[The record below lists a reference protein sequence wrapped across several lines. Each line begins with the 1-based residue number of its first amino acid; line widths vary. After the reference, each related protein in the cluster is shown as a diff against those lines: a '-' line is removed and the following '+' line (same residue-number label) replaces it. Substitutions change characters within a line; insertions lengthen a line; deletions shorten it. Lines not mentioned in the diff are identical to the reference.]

1 MRKRIISTV
10 CAVVMGFSCMI
21 GMQAA
26 FSDSENGLK
35 ASAATS
41 TVTKIANNY
50 VSLPYERLGGANR
63 FATAAAVSKKAYPKG
78 AENVVLAC
86 DADYADALCSTPLA
100 NALGA
105 PVLLTAN
112 NVLPKETI
120 AEIKRLGAKTIYVVG
135 ADAANATFV
144 EDGLQEYS
152 IVKIAGKDKFETC
165 AKIASHMNQ
174 IAEKPSI
181 TAFFAS
187 ANDFPDALSIS
198 SIAAVKGSPVFY
210 VDKSG
215 KLSDSIKKFLAS
227 YGKKLGFAYI
237 IGGSGAISD
246 EIYKELE
253 PYFNQ
258 WGRYGGSNRYETNN
272 IVNNAFKGSFKS
284 TDLYLAT
291 GKNYPDALT
300 GGALAAKNQAPL
312 MIADSKPTASQTTYL
327 KNVGGITEAKSNT
340 LHIFGGEAVVPLNTA
355 KEVMMI
361 HDPKLSVTDGG
372 TNATLTWSSNSFIT
386 SYQIYR
392 DGNLLATIK
401 DPFTTTYK
409 DSGINKSETYTYRVI
424 YNYTVKGKNYISDV
438 SKQIVRKTAE
448 YQKLLNS
455 VNSARLNSE
464 KNNKSKYTLVTEN
477 AQGSVSTF
485 TSYDIR
491 FLKTNDW
498 ATLEKFAKTHFTSS
512 MTKAEKVAYTVNW
525 INKNVWYGTVADG
538 GWAKLMAMV
547 NNGTF
552 SYVNCIFNH
561 KIGQC
566 NCYNGALAS
575 MMLYLGYDAH
585 LVMGYRGRTSDKGL
599 DRGGSNHWQHFW
611 CEVKING
618 KTYVMEAGNYGE
630 DGDWMHVCEKYKDVE
645 YQYRYTENGV
655 SKTGWSGYIKNGKI
669 VK

>member
-1 MRKRIISTV
+1 MIKRIISTV
-10 CAVVMGFSCMI
+10 SAVVMGFSCMI
-21 GMQAA
+21 GMHTA
-26 FSDSENGLK
+26 FSDGENGP
-35 ASAATS
+35 AVSAATS
-41 TVTKIANNY
+41 SVTKIANNY
-50 VSLPYERLGGANR
+50 VDLPYERLGGANR

-78 AENVVLAC
+78 TENVVLAC
-86 DADYADALCSTPLA
+86 DADYADALCATPLA
-100 NALGA
+100 KALDA

-135 ADAANATFV
+135 ANACEATFV
-144 EDGLQEYS
+144 EDGLQQYN
-152 IVKIAGKDKFETC
+152 IVKIAGKDKFGTC
-165 AKIASHMNQ
+165 ARIASLMKD

-198 SIAAVKGSPVFY
+198 SIAAVKGAPVLY

-215 KLSDSIKKFLAS
+215 KLSEEVKKYLAS
-227 YGKKLGFAYI
+227 SGKKLGFAYI

-272 IVNNAFKGSFKS
+272 IVNNAFKGSFKG

-291 GKNYPDALT
+291 GKNYPDAMT
-300 GGALAAKNQAPL
+300 GGALAAKSDAPL
-312 MIADSKPTASQTTYL
+312 MIADSKPTASQAVYL
-327 KNVGGITEAKSNT
+327 KKVGGITEAKANT
-340 LHIFGGEAVVPLNTA
+340 LHIFGGEAVVPLNTV
-355 KEVMMI
+355 KEIMMI
-361 HDPKLSVTDGG
+361 HDPKLSVEDNG
-372 TNATLTWSSNSFIT
+372 TKATLTWTSNSFIT
-386 SYQIYR
+386 SYQVFR
-392 DGNLLATIK
+392 DSELLATIN

-409 DSGINKSETYTYRVI
+409 DSGISSSETYTYRVV
-424 YNYTVKGKNYISDV
+424 YNYKVKGKTYVSDA
-438 SKQIVRKTAE
+438 SKQITRKSAE
-448 YQKLLNS
+448 YRKILNS
-455 VNSARLNSE
+455 TNAARLNSE
-464 KNNKSKYTLVTEN
+464 KNNKPKYTLVTEN
-477 AQGSVSTF
+477 AQGSRSTYS
-485 TSYDIR
+485 SYDIR
-491 FLKTNDW
+491 FLKTDDW
-498 ATLEKFAKTHFTSS
+498 TTLDKFAKKHFTSN
-512 MTKAEKVAYTVNW
+512 MTKAEKVAYTLNW

-538 GWAKLMAMV
+538 GWAKLIAMV

-552 SYVNCIFNH
+552 SYVNCIFNY

-585 LVMGYRGRTSDKGL
+585 LVMGYRGKTSDKGL
-599 DRGGSNHWQHFW
+599 DRGGANHWQHFW

-630 DGDWMHVCEKYKDVE
+630 DGDWMHVCEKYRDVE
-645 YQYRYTENGV
+645 YQYTYTENKV
-655 SKTGWSGYIKNGKI
+655 KKIGWSGYIKNGKI
-669 VK
+669 VM